1 MQLIACQFDIAWE
14 DKPTNY
20 EKVRKVLSG
29 IDIQPGALIVLPEM
43 FATGFTMNVD
53 KADEGTDRPSEVFAA
68 ELANQYNACVI
79 AGVVNRRED
88 GNARNQAVVIAPLA
102 SGAFHDT
109 GSTGNSGGTE
119 LARYDKMQPFVH
131 GQEDRHYSAGDKA
144 VTFDWQDHCVAPFIC
159 YDLRFPEV
167 FRSSVREHRP
177 TIITVIASWPAAR
190 VEHWVTLLQARAIE
204 NQAYVVGVNRCGSD
218 PALAYPGRSLIVD
231 YQGNVI
237 ADAGDSEVA
246 VWADTDLDALNTYRQ
261 KLPFLNDIRHA

>member
-1 MQLIACQFDIAWE
+1 MQLIACQLDIAWE

-20 EKVRKVLSG
+20 EKVRKVLSS
-29 IDIQPGALIVLPEM
+29 IDIQSGALIVLPEM
-43 FATGFTMNVD
+43 FATGFTMNVE
-53 KADEGTDRPSEVFAA
+53 KADEGIDRPSEMFTA
-68 ELANQYNACVI
+68 ELADQYDACVI

-88 GNARNQAVVIAPLA
+88 GIARNQAVAIAPSA
-102 SGAFHDT
+102 SSQT
-109 GSTGNSGGTE
+109 GGTE

-131 GQEDRHYSAGDKA
+131 GQENRHYAAGDSA
-144 VTFDWQDHCVAPFIC
+144 VTFEWQDHRVTPFIC

-167 FRSSVREHRP
+167 FRSCVRAHRP

-190 VEHWVTLLQARAIE
+190 VDHWVTLLQARAIE

-218 PALAYPGRSLIVD
+218 PTLPYPGRSLIVD

-237 ADAGDSEVA
+237 ADAGDGEVA
-246 VWADTDLDALNTYRQ
+246 VWADTDLGALNTYRQ